1 MSVSGGVFLLLRGR
15 RKGEVDRGVM
25 ELAAAALYPSGPVP
39 VVVAV
44 VAVML
49 GATVTLPA
57 GDILV
62 KKNGRY
68 LLCDCMR

>member
-1 MSVSGGVFLLLRGR
+1 MV
-15 RKGEVDRGVM
+15 EM